1 VRGEVA
7 QIGADD
13 IVVDIGGVG
22 LHIFSTPAT
31 AASLRRQQEVT
42 LHTSLVVREDSL
54 TLYGFGETAERDLFE
69 LVQTASGVGPKV
81 ARAMLSVLSPD
92 QLTAAIAEADT
103 ATLTTVPGI
112 GRKGADRIVIELQD
126 RVSKAASPAPV
137 SGSQSRTQALEALP
151 GQGGPTRDAKRALRK
166 SGPKGNSRWPACR
179 LRRYKPYPKPHEPRP
194 ESARPRQPGC
204 GARRT

>member
-1 VRGEVA
+1 VIAHVSGTVA
-7 QIGADD
+7 HIGADD

-126 RVSKAASPAPV
+126 RVSKAASPAPAT
-137 SGSQSRTQALEALP
+137 GSQSRTQVLEALT
-151 GQGGPTRDAKRALRK
+151 GLGWSSKDAETAVAQVEAEGNQSVSVMLRQALQTLSKTR
-166 SGPKGNSRWPACR
+166 
-179 LRRYKPYPKPHEPRP
+179 
-194 ESARPRQPGC
+194 
-204 GARRT
+204 

>member
-22 LHIFSTPAT
+22 LRVFSTPAT

-137 SGSQSRTQALEALP
+137 SGSQSRTQVLEALT
-151 GQGGPTRDAKRALRK
+151 GLGWSSKDAETAVAQVEAEGNQSVSVMLRQALQTLSKTR
-166 SGPKGNSRWPACR
+166 
-179 LRRYKPYPKPHEPRP
+179 
-194 ESARPRQPGC
+194 
-204 GARRT
+204 